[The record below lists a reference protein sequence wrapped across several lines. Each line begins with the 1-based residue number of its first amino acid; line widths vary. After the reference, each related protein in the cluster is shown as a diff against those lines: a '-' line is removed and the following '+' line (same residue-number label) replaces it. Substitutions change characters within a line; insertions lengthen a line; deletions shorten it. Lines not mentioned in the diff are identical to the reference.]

1 MLRLWFIV
9 NTLLWPF
16 NIETGRLKLWLN
28 VIVLTIV
35 GATWIGQKLTV
46 RLTVSGYSAKV
57 LLGLFTFLSFSFLVA
72 ISGPCTDKLEKLVI
86 TAPILFFLI
95 FVSLEV
101 GSRATDDDWLKL
113 QKAATWVLAVAFV
126 GFIVEAL
133 LPASFPNQAAY
144 RSVGQLSGLF
154 SEPSHVSFSLF
165 PVVAILLVAE
175 SKKLR
180 RNGLIALCGLVLLSR
195 SSTLFAL
202 IAAWFLYRLF
212 MHRRLGRNLFI
223 GLGLSIVVG
232 LAILVNYDLFV
243 APTLARI
250 GGVIALEE
258 AENVSSLV
266 YLQGWQ
272 DVWANVLRT
281 KGLGLGFNMMGCNP
295 LPDVPA
301 RTILANVYDLELNSE
316 DGAMIF
322 AKLVSE
328 AGVIGILFFLGIIWW
343 LVRIEADIR
352 SCSPGKATAAISI
365 QSALIFSFVAI
376 FLIRSTG
383 YFSGS
388 VLLLAVAVAGS
399 VKWRKNANRRIKQQG
414 LHVRAVK

>member
-1 MLRLWFIV
+1 MLRLWFFV

-16 NIETGRLKLWLN
+16 NVEISGLKLGLN

-35 GATWIGQKLTV
+35 GAVWIGQKLS
-46 RLTVSGYSAKV
+46 VSGYSAKV
-57 LLGLFTFLSFSFLVA
+57 LLGLFIVLSFSFLVA
-72 ISGPCTDKLEKLVI
+72 ITGPCTDKVPKFII

-95 FVSLEV
+95 FVGLEV
-101 GSRATDDDWLKL
+101 GSRATDEDWLKL
-113 QKAATWVLAVAFV
+113 QKAATWILAAAFAE
-126 GFIVEAL
+126 FIIEAL
-133 LPASFPNQAAY
+133 LPASFPNQATY
-144 RSVGQLSGLF
+144 RSEGRLSGLF
-154 SEPSHVSFSLF
+154 SEPSHAAFSLF
-165 PVVAILLVAE
+165 PIVAILLVAE
-175 SKKLR
+175 SRKLR

-212 MHRRLGRNLFI
+212 VHRELGRSLFI

-243 APTLARI
+243 APTLERI
-250 GGVIALEE
+250 EGVIGVNE
-258 AENVSSLV
+258 AENISTLV

-272 DVWANVLRT
+272 DAWTNVLRT

-301 RTILANVYDLELNSE
+301 RAILANVYQIELNSE
-316 DGAMIF
+316 DGSIIF
-322 AKLVSE
+322 GKLVAE
-328 AGVIGILFFLGIIWW
+328 AGVIGIVLLLAIIWW
-343 LVRIEADIR
+343 LVRIEIDIR
-352 SCSPGKATAAISI
+352 KYSSGKATAVISI
-365 QSALIFSFVAI
+365 QAALMVSLVAI

-388 VLLLAVAVAGS
+388 VLLLVVAVAAS
-399 VKWRKNANRRIKQQG
+399 VRWRKNAIRRINRSLVMSG
-414 LHVRAVK
+414 R